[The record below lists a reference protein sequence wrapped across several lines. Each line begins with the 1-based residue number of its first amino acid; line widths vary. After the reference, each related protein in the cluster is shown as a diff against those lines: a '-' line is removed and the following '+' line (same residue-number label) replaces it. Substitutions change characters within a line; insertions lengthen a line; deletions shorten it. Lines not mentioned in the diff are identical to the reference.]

1 MKSKLPIQCPS
12 CGEELKV
19 KALQCPSC
27 STTIDGRFYLPL
39 LTLLSAED
47 QEFILSFIKHSGSLK
62 KMARELNL
70 SYPTVRNKLNELIER
85 IHQLE
90 SKKENKE

>member
-12 CGEELKV
+12 CGEKLKV

-27 STTIDGRFYLPL
+27 STTIDGQFHLPL
-39 LTLLSAED
+39 LTLLNEED
-47 QEFILSFIKHSGSLK
+47 KDFVLNFIKHSGSLK
-62 KMARELNL
+62 KMAKELNL

-90 SKKENKE
+90 SQKESQQ